1 MIYIPYYHALALPD
15 VSCYFQVDYLNGMSD
30 QPVSTGD
37 KVLFLMLKED
47 KKEGEEI
54 SAEDIF
60 PIAVRGVV
68 ESIDNEWALV
78 HTTNRV
84 NLDSIQIEGKNFRLE
99 MRMRPDIDDL
109 DPDERKERFQRM
121 RSAMLQTLQG
131 SQWMEG
137 ARSHMLRWKN
147 MNEILSFTSAFL
159 HISNEEKFAILREDS
174 VARRSSNESR

>member
-84 NLDSIQIEGKNFRLE
+84 NLDSIQIEVR
-99 MRMRPDIDDL
+99 
-109 DPDERKERFQRM
+109 
-121 RSAMLQTLQG
+121 
-131 SQWMEG
+131 
-137 ARSHMLRWKN
+137 
-147 MNEILSFTSAFL
+147 
-159 HISNEEKFAILREDS
+159 
-174 VARRSSNESR
+174 